1 METLFKTILV
11 PTDFS
16 ESATSAA
23 HYAAQLAKKTH
34 AKIVLLHAY
43 YVPDLVTDVT
53 FMMPSAADLEVT
65 YKNTL
70 KHLKADIHA
79 TYGKE
84 ITVEMVTVKG
94 GPVEEI
100 EQYMKDHRV
109 DLLVM
114 GMKGASY
121 LDERLFGSAVTKI
134 MHLATCPV
142 VVIEKDIIFQ
152 PIKKIV
158 FACDYAR
165 VQHLHDQ
172 LKPLVRLA
180 ELFKAHVLILNVTP
194 HEHSITSVDE
204 AIAGVHLDH
213 VLANVAHTF
222 HQIEHADVVAG
233 ISAFAHERKADMVV
247 MMPRNHSLLER
258 LFSEPNTK
266 QMAFHAEL
274 PLLTIH
280 EEIV

>member
-1 METLFKTILV
+1 MKPLFKTILV

-16 ESATSAA
+16 ESATNAV
-23 HYAAQLAKKTH
+23 HYAAQLAKKTR
-34 AKIVLLHAY
+34 AKMVLLHAF

-53 FMMPSAADLEVT
+53 FMMPSASDLEVT

-70 KHLKADIHA
+70 KHLKAEIHE

-84 ITVEMVTVKG
+84 ITVELITVKG

-100 EQYMKDHRV
+100 EQYMKEHRV

-114 GMKGASY
+114 GMKGTNY
-121 LDERLFGSAVTKI
+121 LDERLFGSAATKM

-142 VVIEKDIIFQ
+142 VTLEKDILFQ

-158 FACDYAR
+158 LACDYER
-165 VQHLHDQ
+165 VQHLNDQ
-172 LKPLVRLA
+172 LSLLVGMA
-180 ELFKAHVLILNVTP
+180 ELFDAHVQILNITP
-194 HEHSITSVDE
+194 HEHTAISAEE

-213 VLANVAHTF
+213 VLADVPHTF
-222 HQIEHADVVAG
+222 HQVEHEDVVTG
-233 ISAFAHERKADMVV
+233 ISAFAQDQKADLLV
-247 MMPRNHSLLER
+247 MMPREHSLLER
-258 LFSEPNTK
+258 LFSEPTTK
-266 QMAFHAEL
+266 QMAFHAGL

-280 EEIV
+280 E

>member
-1 METLFKTILV
+1 MEPLFKTILV

-16 ESATSAA
+16 ESATSAV
-23 HYAAQLAKKTH
+23 HYAAQIAKKTR
-34 AKIVLLHAY
+34 AKLVLLHAF

-53 FMMPSAADLEVT
+53 FMMPSASDLEVT

-70 KHLKADIHA
+70 KHLKAEIHS

-84 ITVEMVTVKG
+84 ITVDMITVKG

-100 EQYMKDHRV
+100 GLYMKDHRV

-121 LDERLFGSAVTKI
+121 LDERLFGSAVTKMI
-134 MHLATCPV
+134 HQSTCPV
-142 VVIEKDIIFQ
+142 IVVDKDVLFQ
-152 PIKKIV
+152 PITKIV

-165 VQHLHDQ
+165 VQHLNDQ
-172 LKPLVRLA
+172 LEPLVKLA
-180 ELFKAHVLILNVTP
+180 DLFKAHVLILNVTP
-194 HEHSITSVDE
+194 HEHSVPSIDE

-213 VLANVAHTF
+213 ALANVAHTF
-222 HQIEHADVVAG
+222 HQIESENIVEG
-233 ISAFAHERKADMVV
+233 ITAFADNRKADLVV
-247 MMPRNHSLLER
+247 MMPRNHTLLER
-258 LFSEPNTK
+258 LFHEPNTK
-266 QMAFHAEL
+266 QMAFHAGL

-280 EEIV
+280 E

>member
-1 METLFKTILV
+1 MDTFFKTILV

-16 ESATSAA
+16 DSATSAV
-23 HYAAQLAKKTH
+23 HYAAQLAKKTRS
-34 AKIVLLHAY
+34 KMVLLHAF

-53 FMMPSAADLEVT
+53 FMVPSASDMEVT

-70 KHLKADIHA
+70 KHLKAEIHE

-84 ITVEMVTVKG
+84 ITVELITVQG
-94 GPVEEI
+94 GPVEEM

-114 GMKGASY
+114 GMKGTSY

-134 MHLATCPV
+134 MHLANCPV
-142 VVIEKDIIFQ
+142 VIVEKDLVFQ

-158 FACDYAR
+158 FACDYSR

-172 LKPLVRLA
+172 LNPLVKLVDV
-180 ELFKAHVLILNVTP
+180 FKAHVLILNITP
-194 HEHSITSVDE
+194 HEHSIPSMDE

-213 VLANVAHTF
+213 ALANVAHTF
-222 HQIEHADVVAG
+222 HQVEHDDIVAG
-233 ISAFAHERKADMVV
+233 ISAFAHERKADMIV

-258 LFSEPNTK
+258 LFREPNTK

-280 EEIV
+280 EELL